1 MINTGVFQRMCLLL
15 LLYCDMGSFILA
27 GEQTTI
33 NGRRNEE
40 GEAEDS
46 VRCGILRTEKRFRKM
61 FPQGGPH
68 NVKYMLGA
76 WRGGV

>member
-1 MINTGVFQRMCLLL
+1 
-15 LLYCDMGSFILA
+15 MGSFILA

-61 FPQGGPH
+61 FPQGGTSQC
-68 NVKYMLGA
+68 
-76 WRGGV
+76 